1 MDLFTVQSEIYRDYH
16 VTDVPTFFQE
26 LDAWD
31 IPQSGAFDEDE
42 APVRAQNLV
51 GDGISAVTGRPQLV
65 TEALPYYTMLQVE
78 DELAFVGIQAF
89 APRDRSNLT
98 SFLLVG
104 SDPADYGRLIDYR
117 MRSGAQVTGI
127 EQVGSR
133 IESDP
138 NISEQF
144 TLWRSQGSR
153 VLQGDVLVLPIGDS
167 LLYAQS
173 IFLEATGGGI
183 PEFERVIVLFED
195 RIEWSTTLGGALSAI
210 FGEET
215 GDIGEEPPAGEDVAS
230 LLRRADDAFAE
241 AETALR
247 AGDLAEYQRLIGIA
261 RGLIQQALALSEGTE
276 AGRTTFIN

>member
-1 MDLFTVQSEIYRDYH
+1 
-16 VTDVPTFFQE
+16 
-26 LDAWD
+26 
-31 IPQSGAFDEDE
+31 
-42 APVRAQNLV
+42 
-51 GDGISAVTGRPQLV
+51 
-65 TEALPYYTMLQVE
+65 MLQVE

-104 SDPADYGRLIDYR
+104 SDPADYGKLIDYR